1 MASKDELLDSV
12 PTMRRRSA
20 ATVRPQGNPA
30 SSSNDTGMP
39 SEQTA
44 GDVIDEI
51 HPRKSDATP
60 NGKKGSLFDLKA
72 AERPNSKGAV
82 NLLLAPELKAR
93 LDAANYASKVPR
105 VQIVIAAL
113 DEYLEKN
120 GF

>member
-1 MASKDELLDSV
+1 
-12 PTMRRRSA
+12 MR
-20 ATVRPQGNPA
+20 
-30 SSSNDTGMP
+30 
-39 SEQTA
+39 
-44 GDVIDEI
+44 
-51 HPRKSDATP
+51 PRKTDAAP
-60 NGKKGSLFDLKA
+60 NLKKGSLFDLKA
-72 AERPNSKGAV
+72 AERPNLKGAV

>member
-1 MASKDELLDSV
+1 MAGKDELLDSV
-12 PTMRRRSA
+12 PTMRRRP
-20 ATVRPQGNPA
+20 ATSTRPQGHPA
-30 SSSNDTGMP
+30 SPP
-39 SEQTA
+39 SEAAQSPEPTVGA
-44 GDVIDEI
+44 VIAEAR
-51 HPRKSDATP
+51 PRRTDPAP
-60 NGKKGSLFDLKA
+60 NIKKGSLFDLKA

-82 NLLLAPELKAR
+82 NLLLAPDLKAR

>member
-1 MASKDELLDSV
+1 MAGKDELLDSV

-20 ATVRPQGNPA
+20 STGRPQDNLTSPPTEAGQ
-30 SSSNDTGMP
+30 SSQPTAEDVTQEIRPKKTG
-39 SEQTA
+39 A
-44 GDVIDEI
+44 
-51 HPRKSDATP
+51 AP
-60 NGKKGSLFDLKA
+60 NLKKGSLFDLKA
-72 AERPNSKGAV
+72 AERPNAKGAV

>member
-1 MASKDELLDSV
+1 MAGKDELLDSV
-12 PTMRRRSA
+12 PTMKRRSA
-20 ATVRPQGNPA
+20 ATVPPQGNPT
-30 SSSNDTGMP
+30 SSANEKVNSPGPTG
-39 SEQTA
+39 
-44 GDVIDEI
+44 DKIR
-51 HPRKSDATP
+51 PRKAGTVA
-60 NGKKGSLFDLKA
+60 NVKKGSLFDLKA

>member
-1 MASKDELLDSV
+1 MAGKDELLDSV
-12 PTMRRRSA
+12 PTMRRRPASS
-20 ATVRPQGNPA
+20 TRPQGHPA
-30 SSSNDTGMP
+30 SPP
-39 SEQTA
+39 SEATQSSEPTA
-44 GDVIDEI
+44 GNVIEDTP
-51 HPRKSDATP
+51 PRRTDAAP
-60 NGKKGSLFDLKA
+60 NIRKGSLFDLKA

>member
-1 MASKDELLDSV
+1 MAGKDELLDSV
-12 PTMRRRSA
+12 PTMKRRSA
-20 ATVRPQGNPA
+20 ATVPPQGNPT
-30 SSSNDTGMP
+30 SSANEKVNSPGPTD
-39 SEQTA
+39 E
-44 GDVIDEI
+44 DVIDKI
-51 HPRKSDATP
+51 RPRKAGTVA
-60 NGKKGSLFDLKA
+60 NVKKGSLFDLKA

>member
-1 MASKDELLDSV
+1 MAGKDELLDSV
-12 PTMRRRSA
+12 PTMRRRP
-20 ATVRPQGNPA
+20 ATSMRPQEHPA
-30 SSSNDTGMP
+30 SPP
-39 SEQTA
+39 SEAALSPEPTVDA
-44 GDVIDEI
+44 AIAEAR
-51 HPRKSDATP
+51 PRRTDAAP
-60 NGKKGSLFDLKA
+60 NIKKGSLFDLKA

>member
-1 MASKDELLDSV
+1 MAGKDELLDSV
-12 PTMRRRSA
+12 PTMRRRP
-20 ATVRPQGNPA
+20 ATSMRPQGQPA
-30 SSSNDTGMP
+30 SPPREAAQSSEPN
-39 SEQTA
+39 A
-44 GDVIDEI
+44 GDVIEEAPPTRTYPAANI
-51 HPRKSDATP
+51 
-60 NGKKGSLFDLKA
+60 KKGSLFDLKA

>member
-1 MASKDELLDSV
+1 MAGKDELFDSV
-12 PTMRRRSA
+12 PTMRRRQA
-20 ATVRPQGNPA
+20 ATVRPQGKLPSSPNETK
-30 SSSNDTGMP
+30 SSS
-39 SEQTA
+39 EQA
-44 GDVIDEI
+44 ADVVTDDISPKKTDA
-51 HPRKSDATP
+51 HPNVKS
-60 NGKKGSLFDLKA
+60 GSLFDLKA

>member
-1 MASKDELLDSV
+1 MAGKDELLDSV
-12 PTMRRRSA
+12 PTMRRRS
-20 ATVRPQGNPA
+20 TSTGRTQGNLTSPPTEPGQ
-30 SSSNDTGMP
+30 SSQP
-39 SEQTA
+39 TA
-44 GDVIDEI
+44 EEVIQEI
-51 HPRKSDATP
+51 RPRKTDAAP
-60 NGKKGSLFDLKA
+60 NLKKGSLFDLKA

>member
-1 MASKDELLDSV
+1 MAGKDELLDSV
-12 PTMRRRSA
+12 PTMRRRP
-20 ATVRPQGNPA
+20 ATSMRPQGHPA
-30 SSSNDTGMP
+30 SPP
-39 SEQTA
+39 SEATQSSEPTA
-44 GDVIDEI
+44 DGQE
-51 HPRKSDATP
+51 PPLSGTDAAP
-60 NGKKGSLFDLKA
+60 NIKKGSLFDLKA